1 MVITGNRLEC
11 FGSRS
16 ALSNSRGVYLQNASN
31 SVIQDNNIGSLTGC
45 PAITGTAAGIELR
58 DGKTTQVVNNVIP
71 GVNPNGSAY
80 GIVLSAV
87 GSLVATTGILGNVI
101 RSVPNA
107 SIISTASGGLITD
120 VTIRDNTLNGCQAV
134 TGTCGQVTITT
145 TSATAFTNM
154 AITDNWQETQGATSS
169 VYGILTSLTGTPTA
183 NGVVLAS
190 NFWQGTEIVQTGA
203 ALPYTEGTEQHTP
216 QWVMMSNTSGSN
228 ITTNTVVCA
237 TSTGIQPC
245 ATGTTARTAVG
256 IAVGNI
262 PAGQTGNVQTTGQL
276 AGIPCD
282 GTVAVGDLLM
292 RSSTTAGS
300 VMADNTPN
308 PGETL
313 GKALTTCSTTLTA
326 LLGTGQ

>member
-1 MVITGNRLEC
+1 MYV
-11 FGSRS
+11 
-16 ALSNSRGVYLQNASN
+16 QNASN
-31 SVIQDNNIGSLTGC
+31 SVIQDNKIGSLTGC

-58 DGKTTQVVNNVIP
+58 DGKTTQVINNVIP
-71 GVNPNGSAY
+71 GISPNGGAY
-80 GIVLSAV
+80 GIMLSAN
-87 GSLVATTGILGNVI
+87 GTLVATTGIEGNVI
-101 RSVPNA
+101 RNVNNA
-107 SIISTASGGLITD
+107 AIVSTASGGLITD
-120 VTIRDNTLNGCQAV
+120 VTIRDNTLNGCQ
-134 TGTCGQVTITT
+134 GSSTCGQVTITT
-145 TSATAFTNM
+145 SGATSFINV

-169 VYGILTSLTGTPTA
+169 VYGVLTSLTGTPTA
-183 NGVVLAS
+183 SGVVLAS

-203 ALPYTEGTEQHTP
+203 TLPYTEGTEQHTP
-216 QWVMMSNTSGSN
+216 QWVLMSNTSGSN
-228 ITTNTVVCA
+228 ITPNTAVCA

-262 PAGQTGNVQTTGQL
+262 PAGQSGNVQTTGQL

-282 GTVAVGDLLM
+282 GTVAAGDLLM

-313 GKALTTCSTTLTA
+313 GKALTACSTTLTA